1 MPHPSQ
7 APKQPPRKS
16 SKIVPLAVLG
26 VLSVMVV
33 GYCAAVDDDE
43 EVTADCVL
51 LGSPNGSGDFPATPT
66 PTPTSTPTA
75 SPTATDSATP
85 TATESPTT
93 SPTPT
98 DSPAATSTSSDGS
111 YQVVDDSYCDDDSRS
126 SSTGHHY
133 GGSHG
138 AYVWYYGGHRV
149 GTRVRGGTTLK
160 PSDVNISSRSG
171 KSIQRGGFG
180 RGWSG
185 GS

>member
-51 LGSPNGSGDFPATPT
+51 LGSPTGSGDFPTTPT
-66 PTPTSTPTA
+66 PTPTPTPTA
-75 SPTATDSATP
+75 TPTATDSATP
-85 TATESPTT
+85 TA

-98 DSPAATSTSSDGS
+98 NSPTATSTSSDGS

-126 SSTGHHY
+126 SATGGHHY

-138 AYVWYYGGHRV
+138 AYIWYYGGHRV